1 VLSSAAGHGM
11 AVSLAGFG
19 DDLELAA
26 IGQGA
31 TVVVL
36 DADPAPRRRARAAMA
51 FSSAHPGLLV
61 LLAATSARPAGLAGL
76 PLVGK
81 ASADALL
88 QAVARIDNDRRRDQR
103 SSF

>member
-1 VLSSAAGHGM
+1 VLACAAGKGM
-11 AVSLAGFG
+11 AVSLAGSH
-19 DDLELAA
+19 DDLELAV
-26 IGQGA
+26 IGHGA

-36 DADPAPRRRARAAMA
+36 DADTAPRRRTRAATA
-51 FSSAHPGLLV
+51 FASAHPGVPV

-88 QAVARIDNDRRRDQR
+88 QEAARIDNDRRRE
-103 SSF
+103 